1 MLDYS
6 TEINADVKVSVS
18 TKLEGLYPGNAMH

>member
-6 TEINADVKVSVS
+6 TEIKPLLRKRLRKIDR
-18 TKLEGLYPGNAMH
+18 